1 MPTPIVNRKRLH
13 LFAALLSAASV
24 SCFSGFA
31 WSDDLGDW
39 QSSIPDTVQEI
50 VAPEFGDVFDGQSV
64 TFSPPAS
71 SSRELL
77 QQRFPNGQIQI
88 ERSVA
93 EDAEGNLVNDGTY
106 TEYDAKGT
114 VIRSGSFRMGR
125 KEGKWSQIL
134 SASVV
139 KSLVDTLDAG
149 FQAPFM
155 SEATFTDDQLNGDW
169 TITDSKGHAVV
180 FWQFQNGQRQNV
192 STWFDSRAVA
202 VREINYVFGVPH
214 GPASIAVPGKKEL
227 GKFVFDEGR
236 IQKTNTEWHDAA
248 KKIKKVE
255 ETVLLPAGH
264 TIVGHD
270 WWNSS
275 VQVTP
280 ASKASPIR
288 HGAVVTWHSN
298 GQKSMEGRYQL
309 GEPDG
314 SFSWWYSNG
323 QPQGSGA
330 YHNGAM
336 EGQWVWWH
344 TNGMKSAE
352 GIYVNGSREGTW
364 SSWDESGRI
373 VFRGPAN
380 NLPTADGETV
390 AEDGEQESLDNVEQW
405 TQGAQPQK
413 AESLREVPSIPSNR
427 SASRPSKA
435 LLAPRNQR

>member
-1 MPTPIVNRKRLH
+1 MPTAIVSRKRLH
-13 LFAALLSAASV
+13 LFAALLGVASA
-24 SCFSGFA
+24 SCLNGPA
-31 WSDDLGDW
+31 WSDDSGDW
-39 QSSIPDTVQEI
+39 QSSRPGTVQDI
-50 VAPEFGDVFDGQSV
+50 VAPEFGDVFDEPSV
-64 TFSPPAS
+64 SFSPPAS

-77 QQRFPNGQIQI
+77 QQRFPNGQIHI

-114 VIRSGSFRMGR
+114 VIRSGSFQMG
-125 KEGKWSQIL
+125 KKFGKWNQIL

-139 KSLVDTLDAG
+139 KSLVDTLDSG

-236 IQKTNTEWHDAA
+236 ILRTNTEWHDAA

-275 VQVTP
+275 VQVAP
-280 ASKASPIR
+280 VSKAAPIR
-288 HGAVVTWHSN
+288 HGAVVIWHSN

-309 GEPDG
+309 GEPD
-314 SFSWWYSNG
+314 SNFSWWYSNG
-323 QPQGSGA
+323 QPQGTGT
-330 YHNGAM
+330 YQNGAM
-336 EGQWVWWH
+336 DGQWVWWH
-344 TNGMKSAE
+344 PNGMKSAE
-352 GIYVNGSREGTW
+352 GIYVNGVREGLW

-380 NLPTADGETV
+380 RLPNANGATV
-390 AEDGEQESLDNVEQW
+390 AEDAEQEALEDEEQW
-405 TQGAQPQK
+405 TQGPLPQK
-413 AESLREVPSIPSNR
+413 VETLREVPSVPPTRSANLPGTSLIAPSNHR
-427 SASRPSKA
+427 
-435 LLAPRNQR
+435 